1 MSTMTAAVI
10 VDGELAIRADVPRP
24 VPGPGQ
30 VLIAVHAAGINRA
43 DLAQRAG
50 RYRQHAT
57 ADPDAPRIA
66 GLEVAGEIVAA
77 GPGVDGVAVGDAVM
91 TMCWGGY
98 AEYVAVDHRLVLP
111 KPQAL
116 SWTEAA
122 ATPVAFITAHNAL
135 DDAHRGQSLLVTGAS
150 STVGMAAV
158 QIARYRGIDPIVVT
172 AGSPDKCAALE
183 KLGATTTIDYRTEDL
198 TARLADLGGI
208 DVVLDHVGGPWLPML
223 LAAMA
228 PGGRLVT
235 VGRLAGNTGECDLD
249 LVARNRL
256 RIVGVSFRT
265 RSLDQYAQVV
275 RAFADD
281 LLPAVADG
289 ALTPTVADVLP
300 LDRAAQAQQ
309 RLEAAT
315 HLGKLVLAVRD

>member
-1 MSTMTAAVI
+1 MTTMTAAVI
-10 VDGELAIRADVPRP
+10 TDGELAIRTNVPRP
-24 VPGPGQ
+24 APGPGQ

-57 ADPDAPRIA
+57 ADPTAPPIA
-66 GLEVAGEIVAA
+66 GLEVAGVVTAT
-77 GPGVDGVAVGDAVM
+77 GSGVVGVAVGDAVM

-111 KPQAL
+111 KPQRL
-116 SWTEAA
+116 SWAEAA

-135 DDAHRGQSLLVTGAS
+135 GDIGPGQSLLVTGAS
-150 STVGMAAV
+150 STVGMTAV
-158 QIARYRGIDPIVVT
+158 QIARHRGVDPIVAT

-183 KLGATTTIDYRTEDL
+183 KLGATATIDYRTADL
-198 TARLADLGGI
+198 TARLAELGGI
-208 DVVLDHVGGPWLPML
+208 DVVLDHVGGPWLPTL

-235 VGRLAGNTGECDLD
+235 VGRLAGNSGECDLD

-256 RIVGVSFRT
+256 HIVGVSFRT
-265 RSLDQYAQVV
+265 RSLAQYAEVV

-281 LLPAVADG
+281 LLPAVASG
-289 ALTPTVADVLP
+289 ALTPVVADVLP
-300 LDRAAQAQQ
+300 LHRAAQAQQ
-309 RLEAAT
+309 QLEDAT
-315 HLGKLVLAVRD
+315 HLGKLVLAVRE

>member
-10 VDGELAIRADVPRP
+10 TDGELVIRTDVRRP

-57 ADPDAPRIA
+57 ADPAAPRIA

-111 KPQAL
+111 KPPGL

-158 QIARYRGIDPIVVT
+158 QIARYRGIDPIGVT

-183 KLGATTTIDYRTEDL
+183 KLGATATIDYRTEDVG
-198 TARLADLGGI
+198 ARLADLGGI

-235 VGRLAGNTGECDLD
+235 VGRLAGNSGECDLD

-309 RLEAAT
+309 RLEAAA